1 MRPLSWQS
9 RLLNITGE
17 FGVISIYLKFL
28 DRNASNAGQG
38 LNPWKD
44 GTILVKRMIEK
55 YAKKL
60 RRIEDV
66 EGLTVFI
73 DTNPAFS
80 VTFFLHIFFQSRQY
94 SWHAPLEKTLM
105 ILFLFY
111 IQISRHTLSSLSQ
124 LQIDWSSHSM
134 QVKAVNVKKEKD
146 LRLISCQELFSLSS
160 SLLHYHYQ
168 DIKIDWR
175 LL

>member
-1 MRPLSWQS
+1 M
-9 RLLNITGE
+9 NITGK
-17 FGVISIYLKFL
+17 FSVSSLYLKFL
-28 DRNASNAGQG
+28 DRNAGNSGQG

-80 VTFFLHIFFQSRQY
+80 VTFFLHIFFLSFQSRQY
-94 SWHAPLEKTLM
+94 FWHAPLEKNIDDSIFVSYPNFQAYTELAIAASNRL
-105 ILFLFY
+105 ILPLNAGK
-111 IQISRHTLSSLSQ
+111 ISYCE
-124 LQIDWSSHSM
+124 
-134 QVKAVNVKKEKD
+134 KEKGLAKNCYFCHFYCYCD
-146 LRLISCQELFSLSS
+146 KDKRSAARIVNAVQCHS
-160 SLLHYHYQ
+160 
-168 DIKIDWR
+168 
-175 LL
+175 